1 VNIDQLDKRR
11 QEILAQLE
19 DPGFSGDVEE
29 LFRESTDIRKQID
42 EFNGKVAKA
51 DEVRAMLAGGPA
63 GRTIRPAG
71 SPTTEP
77 LGGQQGHSQAPDMRS
92 WGRRFVDEGIAK
104 RYAAHG
110 ARGPSEALEFAGADF
125 DSGGYSTRALLT
137 GGDAVYTGTN
147 AGAFQRPPLQP
158 WVAILNP
165 DRILRIIDVIDRG
178 TTDNSS
184 VDFVQDTTAAGG
196 LGGVA
201 AETFEGAI
209 KPEAAA
215 TFTQKTAPV
224 RTVAHYIPITRQ
236 ALTDNPMLQSFI
248 DGRLRYGL
256 LRRLDS
262 QIINGTGVAPN
273 LTGILNTSGIGTY
286 APGAAEARLIS
297 LRRGRTIAE
306 LSELVPDVVI
316 INPADWEKVDLL
328 TAAAS
333 GEFMAGP
340 GGQLVERGVAGVT
353 DGNAVLANQGIRQGG
368 QLARTLWGMIV
379 IPTTA
384 VASGVALLGNFA
396 EAATLWDRQQ
406 TQVLISDSHADFFI
420 RNQLALL
427 AEARVALTV
436 QQPLAF
442 VKITFNGTT

>member
-92 WGRRFVDEGIAK
+92 WGRRFVDEGIA
-104 RYAAHG
+104 
-110 ARGPSEALEFAGADF
+110 
-125 DSGGYSTRALLT
+125 

-297 LRRGRTIAE
+297 LRVHGWPRWAAGRAWRGRRDRRQRGSGQPRHPPGRAVG
-306 LSELVPDVVI
+306 SHPVGNDRHPHHRGGVRRG
-316 INPADWEKVDLL
+316 
-328 TAAAS
+328 AA
-333 GEFMAGP
+333 
-340 GGQLVERGVAGVT
+340 GQLR
-353 DGNAVLANQGIRQGG
+353 
-368 QLARTLWGMIV
+368 
-379 IPTTA
+379 
-384 VASGVALLGNFA
+384 
-396 EAATLWDRQQ
+396 
-406 TQVLISDSHADFFI
+406 
-420 RNQLALL
+420 
-427 AEARVALTV
+427 
-436 QQPLAF
+436 
-442 VKITFNGTT
+442 